1 VKSFRLSPDA
11 DHDLD
16 LILAYLETIPG
27 KPRWKIAA
35 SIQKALLSIAS
46 FPHRGAPQSELTRLA
61 GEEVRSRLVHSYRI
75 IYKVGSGFPDIMGVL
90 HTSRDIAGTIAP
102 RLQ

>member
-1 VKSFRLSPDA
+1 VKPFRLSPDA

-16 LILAYLETIPG
+16 LILAYLEGIPY
-27 KPRWKIAA
+27 KPRQTIAA
-35 SIQKALLSIAS
+35 AIQKALFSIAS
-46 FPHRGAPQSELTRLA
+46 FPNRGVMQSELTRLA

-75 IYKVGSGFPDIMGVL
+75 IYKVGSGSPEIMGVL
-90 HTSRDIAGTIAP
+90 HTSRDIAGTIAR